1 MPGWTAVRRKDCV
14 LRQGGRESMRSVR
27 SLMLGLV
34 LSLWL
39 GTSWS
44 HSLTITVENISEA
57 GELHI
62 AIYDSKEAFEQ
73 DRGEKGGPATGIV
86 DGLIHATRRLGS
98 SCMFLTFQQANTPL
112 VCSMM

>member
-1 MPGWTAVRRKDCV
+1 MN
-14 LRQGGRESMRSVR
+14 SVR
-27 SLMLGLV
+27 GLMLGLV

-62 AIYDSKEAFEQ
+62 AIYDSKETFDE
-73 DRGEKGGPATGIV
+73 IV
-86 DGLIHATRRLGS
+86 VTKAVQQPGLWMA
-98 SCMFLTFQQANTPL
+98 
-112 VCSMM
+112 